1 MTTVAI
7 DNAKEPTVADRRALG
22 RRTVLACAILLLIAA
37 VASLSIGPTGISL
50 RALPEALASLL
61 GFSTDA
67 DAARKQLVLIDLRLP
82 RTLVGI
88 FVGASLAV
96 GGALMQG
103 MFRNPLADPALIGV
117 SNGAALAA
125 VTTIAFGNSF
135 AAPWMH
141 VFGAYALPVAAF
153 FGALATTLVLVAIAS
168 RHGTLAI
175 GTLLLAGIAVA
186 AISGA
191 LMGLIQF
198 VADDRELRD
207 ITLWSLGSLSG
218 ATWTKLLAVT
228 PFAVAL
234 VFLLPRLTRAMNGLL
249 LGEAEAYHLGIDTT
263 RTKRLVILL
272 TAAAVG
278 AAVAIAGIIGFIG
291 LVVPHLV
298 RLVAGPDHRVVLPAS
313 ALGGAALLLFAD
325 ILARMIVMPA
335 ELPIGIVTAAIGGP
349 LFLHLVAKR
358 GAGWVQ

>member
-1 MTTVAI
+1 MTTFAL
-7 DNAKEPTVADRRALG
+7 DDAPSPTHADRRALG
-22 RRTVLACAILLLIAA
+22 RRTVLATAVLLLIA
-37 VASLSIGPTGISL
+37 VIGSLSIGPTGISL
-50 RALPEALASLL
+50 RALPQALASLL
-61 GFSTDA
+61 RYSA
-67 DAARKQLVLIDLRLP
+67 DAESARTHLVLIDLRLP
-82 RTLVGI
+82 RTLIGI
-88 FVGASLAV
+88 FVGASLAI

-103 MFRNPLADPALIGV
+103 MFRNPLADPALVGV

-141 VFGAYALPVAAF
+141 AFGVYALPVAAF
-153 FGALATTLVLVAIAS
+153 IGALATTLVLMAIAS

-175 GTLLLAGIAVA
+175 GTLLLTGIAVA

-218 ATWTKLLAVT
+218 ANWSKLIAVT
-228 PFAVAL
+228 PFALAL
-234 VFLLPRLTRAMNGLL
+234 VLFLPRLTRAMNGLL
-249 LGEAEAYHLGIDTT
+249 LGDAEAYHLGIDTD
-263 RTKRLVILL
+263 RTKRLVVLL

-278 AAVAIAGIIGFIG
+278 SAVAIAGIIGFIG

-325 ILARMIVMPA
+325 IVARMVVMPA

-349 LFLHLVAKR
+349 IFLHLVAKR